1 MRLLDTLARILRS
14 ARPWSHRESPKGPT
28 FYGLQWSIPWP
39 RKLTTADD
47 RMQTL
52 LSGSKPALLSRGIL
66 GGVASLVSFG
76 TIAVVITK
84 FLGVSVTAD
93 DLRAI
98 QSDTTVVI
106 ASVAAWVGIG
116 SAAVGLIGNW
126 CRIAKV
132 SFLGDGTAPW
142 QSRGIMGNLS
152 AAIAAG
158 VVLYQ
163 SIQPDLA
170 QVASLLGDAQA
181 QWAISG
187 AAVTSLLGAV
197 IGLYGRWAA
206 KRKIG

>member
-1 MRLLDTLARILRS
+1 MRLRATIVRILRS
-14 ARPWSHRESPKGPT
+14 ARPWSHQESPKGPT
-28 FYGLQWSIPWP
+28 FYGLQWSFPWP
-39 RKLTTADD
+39 RKLTTADQ
-47 RMQTL
+47 RMQTSL
-52 LSGSKPALLSRGIL
+52 TGSKSALLSRGIL

-76 TIAVVITK
+76 AIAVVITK
-84 FLGVSVTAD
+84 LLGVSVTAD
-93 DLRAI
+93 DLREFQAN
-98 QSDTTVVI
+98 TTVVV

-126 CRIAKV
+126 CRQAKIA
-132 SFLGDGTAPW
+132 FLGDGTAPW

-170 QVASLLGDAQA
+170 QVASLLGEAQT

-187 AAVTSLLGAV
+187 AAVTGLIGSLV
-197 IGLYGRWAA
+197 GLYGRWAA
-206 KRKIG
+206 KRKIS